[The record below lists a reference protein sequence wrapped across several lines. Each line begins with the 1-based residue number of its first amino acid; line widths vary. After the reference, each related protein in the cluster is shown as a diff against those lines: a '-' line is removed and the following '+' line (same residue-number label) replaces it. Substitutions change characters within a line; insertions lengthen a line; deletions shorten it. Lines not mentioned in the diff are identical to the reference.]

1 MKHYQLLSGL
11 MALSLLV
18 ILSFLPVSAQD
29 EAPGDLILVDVES
42 VTPAHVAEYT
52 QWGKEFKA
60 IAEET
65 NFKSFWVGNSNTDY
79 SYAWNIGPSISGIE
93 EFEKQFEKWASANP
107 KVGELNAKY
116 SHTMVSRTRMLWRHL
131 PKYSY
136 NPEGYD
142 GSEDTYVRTY
152 RAWIVMGK
160 GSEAM
165 SIIEEY
171 KQLMAEAG
179 ISSPFNLYRNVF
191 GESTNC
197 IAFRST
203 YKDAAAWATAQ
214 AEINEKVNQE
224 KMQALYA
231 KWVKVI
237 IKGED
242 SEAWMSKD
250 LTHIQKDM

>member
-1 MKHYQLLSGL
+1 MKHYRFLSGL
-11 MALSLLV
+11 IALSLIL

-29 EAPGDLILVDVES
+29 DAPGNLILVDVES
-42 VTPAHVAEYT
+42 VSPAHVAEYT
-52 QWGKEFKA
+52 EWGKEFKA
-60 IAEET
+60 IADET
-65 NFKSFWVGNSNTDY
+65 NFQSFWVGSSNSDF

-93 EFEKQFEKWASANP
+93 EFNKKFGEWAKANP
-107 KVGELNAKY
+107 KVGELYTKY
-116 SHTMVSRTRMLWRHL
+116 SHTLNSRTRLLWRHL

-142 GSEDTYVRTY
+142 GSEDTYVRSY

-171 KQLMAEAG
+171 KQLWEKAG
-179 ISSPFNLYRNVF
+179 ISSPFNIYRNVF

-197 IAFRST
+197 ITFRST
-203 YKDAAAWATAQ
+203 YKDAAAWAASQ
-214 AEINEKVNQE
+214 AEVNEKVNQE
-224 KMQALYA
+224 ELQALYA

-237 IKGED
+237 VKGDD
-242 SEAWMSKD
+242 SESWMSKEM
-250 LTHIQKDM
+250 THVKKDM